1 MRTTAP
7 RRGLGAEA
15 PQWVLQGPL
24 CRLQHDQGVFA
35 PATAGETSK
44 QGIEDAEAL
53 ARATT
58 ALGIVPHQLRG
69 FLAQFNTLRIVGQ
82 AYDRC
87 TGCSATVVEAYRS
100 MGFDMLMRAFN
111 EEQYLEKLTGLD
123 KMYAEAEELEAAVDW
138 DVEDEDE
145 GEL

>member
-1 MRTTAP
+1 MCTVTRP
-7 RRGLGAEA
+7 GLAAIAGASAVELM
-15 PQWVLQGPL
+15 VSV
-24 CRLQHDQGVFA
+24 LQHDLGVHA

-44 QGIEDAEAL
+44 QGIEDAEAV

-87 TGCSATVVEAYRS
+87 TGCSAAVVKAYRS
-100 MGFDMLMRAFN
+100 LGFEMLMRAFN